1 MIEQATIN
9 GLALHDERAY
19 KMEFGSVVE
28 GFEIVPVDVKP
39 QHPAHVVRLYDEND
53 ELDVEVV
60 TDQPHVFS
68 ITFLKEP
75 RTITAISIEPINVP
89 ADKSLS

>member
-19 KMEFGSVVE
+19 KMEISE
-28 GFEIVPVDVKP
+28 DFEIVPIDVKP

-68 ITFLKEP
+68 IAFLKEP